1 MASVYEQYRQ
11 TSVKTASPEQLI
23 VMLYDGALRFL
34 EQARVNIVDD
44 KDPSEAIG
52 RTQDIIAELMAS
64 LDRSAGQIAENLH
77 LLYEFWIQQL
87 FKALIRRDLKAI
99 EEVSSMVRDLR
110 ESWAIVAQ
118 QKRAAAVAAGPAKV
132 ASLNAR
138 S

>member
-1 MASVYEQYRQ
+1 MANVYEQYRQ
-11 TSVKTASPEQLI
+11 TSVKTASPEQLV

-34 EQARVNIVDD
+34 EQARVTMIDG

-87 FKALIRRDLKAI
+87 FQALIRRDLKAI
-99 EEVSSMVRDLR
+99 EEVSGMVRDLR
-110 ESWAIVAQ
+110 ESWATIAQ
-118 QKRAAAVAAGPAKV
+118 QKRPAVGTAQPKSV
-132 ASLNAR
+132 TLNAR

>member
-1 MASVYEQYRQ
+1 MANVYEQYRQ
-11 TSVKTASPEQLI
+11 TSVKTASPEQLV

-34 EQARVNIVDD
+34 EQARVSIADG

-64 LDRSAGQIAENLH
+64 LDRSAGQVAENLNM
-77 LLYEFWIQQL
+77 LYQFWIQQL
-87 FKALIRRDLKAI
+87 FQALIRRDLHAI
-99 EEVSSMVRDLR
+99 EEVSGMVRDLR
-110 ESWAIVAQ
+110 DSWATIAQ
-118 QKRAAAVAAGPAKV
+118 QKRAAPADARQPKT

>member
-1 MASVYEQYRQ
+1 MANVYEQYRQ

-34 EQARVNIVDD
+34 EQARVNIADG

-52 RTQDIIAELMAS
+52 RTQDIISELMAS

-87 FKALIRRDLKAI
+87 FQALIRRDVKAV

-118 QKRAAAVAAGPAKV
+118 QKRAAAAGAVQQKT
-132 ASLNAR
+132 ASLNAK

>member
-1 MASVYEQYRQ
+1 MANVYEQYRQ

-34 EQARVNIVDD
+34 EQARVNIADG

-52 RTQDIIAELMAS
+52 RTQDIISELMAS

-87 FKALIRRDLKAI
+87 FQALIRRDVKAV

-118 QKRAAAVAAGPAKV
+118 QKRAAAAGAVQQKT

>member
-1 MASVYEQYRQ
+1 MANVYEQYRQ

-34 EQARVNIVDD
+34 EQARVNIADG

-87 FKALIRRDLKAI
+87 FQALIRRDLKVI

-118 QKRAAAVAAGPAKV
+118 QKRAVAVGAVQPKT